1 MTATRMTTK
10 RLPTL
15 AKCLFLRA
23 ERQMHDEKTVART
36 VLDVPARDKNM
47 ATHEQTT
54 STTQHPALAN
64 SDFVAHMHLVLS
76 IVADFMRRVPRSVQ
90 REDLVAAGSMGLLH
104 ALRSKKHTCPEMLA
118 AYARIR
124 IRGAIIDELRRHD
137 WSPRRR
143 RTPAA
148 AAAAT
153 ATSNATSTTAPR
165 ITTSPSSDD
174 KNEKT
179 EKTGVV
185 VIGFDDLPPAQ
196 SLREEGP
203 SPLEQVESQRS
214 SYEVRSAVSKLPPRE
229 RAIVTMRYFEE
240 VPSKAIASKMG
251 LSEAR
256 VSQLLARATMQ
267 LRQLLTERP
276 GEIDLAA

>member
-1 MTATRMTTK
+1 
-10 RLPTL
+10 
-15 AKCLFLRA
+15 
-23 ERQMHDEKTVART
+23 
-36 VLDVPARDKNM
+36 M
-47 ATHEQTT
+47 A
-54 STTQHPALAN
+54 SPSAAAADHPNQPLAN

-143 RTPAA
+143 RTPANKNPNGPV
-148 AAAAT
+148 AT
-153 ATSNATSTTAPR
+153 GQLGTGAPR
-165 ITTSPSSDD
+165 IIGVGGKNAGAGVGAHASVGCDD
-174 KNEKT
+174 KNDKV

-203 SPLEQVESQRS
+203 SPLEQVETQRS
-214 SYEVRSAVSKLPPRE
+214 SYEVRRAVMKLPPRE

-256 VSQLLARATMQ
+256 VSQLLARATIQ